1 VPRRVV
7 PCSGMTGYTIIPKR
21 NGYSVQASEGA
32 EVRVL
37 RTWPTEAEAVT
48 HLRALQAAAA
58 KTEQKPAPERQPSRP
73 ISPYRTTHYW

>member
-21 NGYSVQASEGA
+21 NAYSVQASEGA

-37 RTWPTEAEAVT
+37 RTWPTEAEAMT

-58 KTEQKPAPERQPSRP
+58 KTEPQPPPERRP
-73 ISPYRTTHYW
+73 GRPLNPYRNSRLV